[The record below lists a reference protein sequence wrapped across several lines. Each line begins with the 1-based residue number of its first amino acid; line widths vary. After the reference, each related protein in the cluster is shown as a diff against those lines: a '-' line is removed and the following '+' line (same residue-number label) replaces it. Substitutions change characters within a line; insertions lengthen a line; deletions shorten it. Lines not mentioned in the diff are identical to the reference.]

1 MNTRNESL
9 KIKQRSTRSKP
20 AQLINPI
27 LTQQTAYISAVPQ
40 NKVADPALT
49 KAPAQLPYVKST
61 PAIANI
67 PSAGN
72 IPSNAKIPSA
82 DIIPANDD
90 SQIEYASPETA
101 VGVQEAV
108 VSISENND
116 VPVIEGENVIDP
128 LATAGTETPVAVGE
142 EGSIA
147 ASGASLESLGA
158 GFVFTNVNNP
168 EIAPFPPFVPAE
180 GVSSTP
186 KSADTDPAFKQ
197 MKDRS
202 QNIAKVEKTH
212 TESRKSAQNAQA
224 AAPLASNEK
233 MGQAQTKRA
242 GIMAEQKP
250 KAFNEESFKKL
261 LMDKIIQIM
270 PKNAEQADD
279 FVEDKKMD
287 TVSTAATRQVN
298 TEKANSGGAIESTS
312 KVAPNPNSEVARPIS
327 ALKSDEA
334 GKQPGGLNAAKAMPP
349 ARGEGEVSQPIKKN
363 VEQVDQQIDSIG
375 VPKEVLRNSGEPQVA
390 KAMTEY
396 DSVKESSASAPQKFR
411 TDESKTLN
419 TAKKDSATSAEK
431 KLAAMHAKR
440 SGVLNQVGSKQ
451 KDTGSKD
458 SKQREQVSNHI
469 SGIFERTQQG
479 VNKRL
484 AALDKTVKDDF
495 SAGNQKATSNFER
508 YVDVEMTKYKDER
521 YSGAIG
527 KLKWVK
533 DKLLGLPKAVDA
545 FYKEARRRFILEME
559 GVIGKIAKVVAT
571 ELNQAKLDIDN
582 GKKEVTKYVSD
593 LPKDLQ
599 KIGNEAAQSFSAKFD
614 ELTESVNNKEKE
626 IVDSVAQMY
635 VESLQKIDERI
646 KQMQEEN
653 KGFVQKAVEFIQD
666 VWQNIVNFKN
676 QFLALMSEAAD
687 ALSGILLDPI
697 GFLKLLIQGLKEG
710 FDKFSANIWT
720 HLGNGLVSWLTGAM
734 PGANITIPDNL
745 DTLGGVF
752 NLAAQIMGISWDFV
766 KVRASKL
773 LGAKTV
779 EFVESRLDLFVAI
792 RKDGINGLWEY
803 IKEEFNDLKETI
815 IDAIKT
821 MLMEQVIKAGIKWIL
836 SLLNPVAALFKAI
849 KAIIDIVI
857 FFVQRAAQIK
867 ELIVAF
873 IDAVKAV
880 SSGSLGKVATAVEGA
895 LARAVPVVIGFLA
908 AFLGLNK
915 IADKAMEIIKSIRKR
930 VENVVDKLING
941 IAGTAKKLFSNK
953 GKDGKDSKAKEKNAA
968 GVPANKL
975 QDSEVGQ
982 TETFKAKGHNH
993 QLFLKPMSGGVE
1005 VWVRS
1010 EEDTVEHK
1018 LSQWEKNTA
1027 PSDQKGKSLIS
1038 LAKNQN
1044 AELKKSGRDAQ
1055 KLMVKAKTSTDPKV
1069 QDAAQKADDS
1079 VESIQHKLAN
1089 TLLSLFTHFGE
1100 APVDFKD
1107 LKLVVKVANQKDVI
1121 LAITNDLGLN
1131 DHVAVRQDTQMALI
1145 AYLEKMDIKSN
1156 DEERYKAKGK
1166 LIKFAREINQIIDD
1180 GSGEVQ
1186 VKTKKILD
1194 SMKDE
1199 IEIIYSGGKDGE
1211 SSVPVFG
1218 ALNQGGFGTSMLIRH
1233 LTKTPPPGVKGS
1245 NTAGVKNETFD
1256 ILNQRR
1262 YMEGSFYK
1270 KGHLLNEHLYGPG
1283 EFFNMV
1289 PLTTQANSDHVN
1301 HVEKALK
1308 DGVAAG
1314 MSYSYEV
1321 KAHTL
1326 YPPSNLLNKLKS
1338 PEDDQLISIIKAEVY
1353 VPKFLEIKAHELKD
1367 DGSIGKNMGFPN
1379 IKNVIEQDS
1388 EAKYQLGNE
1397 AFKTVIINNSNVVE
1411 LLTLPGMNQVVAWG
1425 IAEIVMNDIEYLTY
1439 EDLKADIKRFDNSF
1453 NLSIVDDWKNSRKI
1467 LLYTKK

>member
-9 KIKQRSTRSKP
+9 KIKQRSTRPRP

-40 NKVADPALT
+40 NKVTAPALT
-49 KAPAQLPYVKST
+49 PAPAQLPYIKST
-61 PAIANI
+61 PATE
-67 PSAGN
+67 N
-72 IPSNAKIPSA
+72 IPSNGNITSA
-82 DIIPANDD
+82 ENISLKDD
-90 SQIEYASPETA
+90 SPIEYASTESA

-108 VSISENND
+108 VSVNENKD
-116 VPVIEGENVIDP
+116 VPIIEGEKVADP
-128 LATAGTETPVAVGE
+128 LATAGIEAPVAVGE

-147 ASGASLESLGA
+147 ASGASLDSLSA

-186 KSADTDPAFKQ
+186 KSADSDPAFNQ
-197 MKDRS
+197 MKNRS

-212 TESRKSAQNAQA
+212 TESKKSAQNAQA

-242 GIMAEQKP
+242 GVMAEQKP
-250 KAFNEESFKKL
+250 KTFNEEGFKKM
-261 LMDKIIQIM
+261 LMDKIIEIM

-279 FVEDKKMD
+279 FVEDKKMNS
-287 TVSTAATRQVN
+287 VSAAATRQVN
-298 TEKANSGGAIESTS
+298 VEKTNSGGAIESAS
-312 KVAPNPNSEVARPIS
+312 KVPPNPNAEPTRPVAT
-327 ALKSDEA
+327 LKSDA
-334 GKQPGGLNAAKAMPP
+334 IGKQPGGLNAAKAMPP

-396 DSVKESSASAPQKFR
+396 DSVKESAAAAPQKFR

-419 TAKKDSATSAEK
+419 AAKKDSATGTEK

-440 SGVLNQVGSKQ
+440 SGVLNQVGDKQ

-458 SKQREQVSNHI
+458 SSQREKISNHI
-469 SGIFERTQQG
+469 NGIFESTQQG

-508 YVDVEMTKYKDER
+508 YVDAEMTKYKDER

-571 ELNQAKLDIDN
+571 ELNQAKVDIDN

-666 VWQNIVNFKN
+666 VWQTIVNFKN

-720 HLGNGLVSWLTGAM
+720 HLTNGLVSWLTGAM
-734 PGANITIPDNL
+734 PGANIKIPDNL

-752 NLAAQIMGISWDFV
+752 NLAAQVMGISWDFF
-766 KVRASKL
+766 KARASKVINP
-773 LGAKTV
+773 KV
-779 EFVESRLDLFVAI
+779 IEFMESQAGIFKAV
-792 RKDGINGLWEY
+792 KEGGINGLWEY
-803 IKEEFNDLKETI
+803 LKEEFNDLKETI

-873 IDAVKAV
+873 IEAVKAV

-941 IAGTAKKLFSNK
+941 IAGTAKKLFGNK
-953 GKDGKDSKAKEKNAA
+953 GREGKDSKSKEKNAA
-968 GVPANKL
+968 AVPANKL

-982 TETFKAKGHNH
+982 TETFKVKGESH
-993 QLFLKPMSGGVE
+993 QLWLKPVSGRLE
-1005 VWVRS
+1005 VMVRS
-1010 EEDTVEHK
+1010 EEDTVDNK
-1018 LSQWEKNTA
+1018 LDKWEKGIT
-1027 PSDQKGKSLIS
+1027 SDDKDGKSLIS
-1038 LAKNQN
+1038 MARSQN
-1044 AELKKSGRDAQ
+1044 AELKKEAKEAD
-1055 KLMVKAKTSTDPKV
+1055 KLKKKLKTSK
-1069 QDAAQKADDS
+1069 DAKDNDAFTKADNI
-1079 VESIQHKLAN
+1079 VESIEHKLAN
-1089 TLLSLFTHFGE
+1089 TLISLFKHFGE
-1100 APVDFKD
+1100 IPVDFKD
-1107 LKLVVKVANQKDVI
+1107 LRIVVKVANQKDI
-1121 LAITNDLGLN
+1121 IIAITNDLGLN
-1131 DHVAVRQDTQMALI
+1131 DHVAIRQGTQKSLI
-1145 AYLEKMDIKSN
+1145 AYLEAMDIKPEDKKRS
-1156 DEERYKAKGK
+1156 EAKAK
-1166 LIKFAREINQIIDD
+1166 LIKIAREINKIID
-1180 GSGEVQ
+1180 GGNVEVQ
-1186 VKTKKILD
+1186 LKVKQLLD
-1194 SMKDE
+1194 SMTDE
-1199 IEIIYSGGKDGE
+1199 IQIIHNGGQAGE
-1211 SSVPVFG
+1211 SSVPVYG
-1218 ALNQGGFGTSMLIRH
+1218 ALSKGGFGTSMVISH
-1233 LTKTPPPGVKGS
+1233 LNSTPPPSEASGPPS
-1245 NTAGVKNETFD
+1245 ETNETYNA
-1256 ILNQRR
+1256 LNQRR
-1262 YMEGSFYK
+1262 YKDGSFYIR
-1270 KGHLLNEHLYGPG
+1270 GHLLNENLYGPG
-1283 EFFNMV
+1283 KFFNMT
-1289 PLTTQANSDHVN
+1289 PITPKANSN
-1301 HVEKALK
+1301 HLHNVEKELK
-1308 DGVAAG
+1308 KGVAEG
-1314 MSYSYEV
+1314 KSYYYEV
-1321 KAHTL
+1321 KADTL
-1326 YPPSNLLNKLKS
+1326 YGHANLLKKLQS
-1338 PEDDQLISIIKAEVY
+1338 PQDDQLISIVKAEAY
-1353 VPKFLEIKAHELKD
+1353 VPKFLAIKAYELND
-1367 DGSIGKNMGFPN
+1367 DGSKKKDMGFPN
-1379 IKNVIEQDS
+1379 IKNEIEQDS
-1388 EAKYQLGNE
+1388 EAKYQLGKE
-1397 AFKTVIINNSNVVE
+1397 AFETVVINSATEDE
-1411 LLTLPGMNQVVAWG
+1411 LMTLPNMTKTLAKK
-1425 IAEIVMNDIEYLTY
+1425 IEFETSSGNNRFLEYNA
-1439 EDLKADIKRFDNSF
+1439 LKDFIQKSDPNFNISNFDNWVKS
-1453 NLSIVDDWKNSRKI
+1453 NKI
-1467 LLYTKK
+1467 QLYNKK